1 MSSTYIWQRNRSML
15 HTFMINWLDEDDFA
29 SDNKMIYCRY
39 ILFKYPRT
47 SGTVQHSVGRN
58 VEESSFSCIRQIANL
73 LRNTLLMDLS
83 GDLAII
89 SLNRHTIRILK
100 TDICS
105 VSIHSHRMTTCS
117 LFIDSWFIRY
127 LHILIHWDCDGNI
140 WFFIKFK
147 SDYK

>member
-1 MSSTYIWQRNRSML
+1 MKMTL
-15 HTFMINWLDEDDFA
+15 HPTTKWF
-29 SDNKMIYCRY
+29 
-39 ILFKYPRT
+39 
-47 SGTVQHSVGRN
+47 TVAIFYSNTRELQVLSIIPVGRN

-127 LHILIHWDCDGNI
+127 FHILIHWDCDGNI

>member
-1 MSSTYIWQRNRSML
+1 MKMTL
-15 HTFMINWLDEDDFA
+15 HPTTKWFTVA
-29 SDNKMIYCRY
+29 
-39 ILFKYPRT
+39 ILYSNTRELQVLSIIP
-47 SGTVQHSVGRN
+47 VGRN

>member
-1 MSSTYIWQRNRSML
+1 M
-15 HTFMINWLDEDDFA
+15 
-29 SDNKMIYCRY
+29 KMT
-39 ILFKYPRT
+39 LYPT
-47 SGTVQHSVGRN
+47 TKWFTVAIFYSNTRELQVLSIIPVGRN

-105 VSIHSHRMTTCS
+105 LSIHSHRMTTCS